1 MMKPLVAC
9 ALTVGLVLCPI
20 AAVAQ
25 PADPEKDEVP
35 VGGPAKGKDDKGPA
49 KKLTVFELVGKL
61 LKIKVAVKGPKVKPE
76 IAADIAGKIE
86 GALKDC
92 AVKEIQGNAKYL
104 VNDDKMY
111 RARTTLSVKLEA
123 GVFKK
128 VKAAVA
134 GKSPIIKACTAQFD
148 GLETGYG
155 ELNQQI
161 TATIETS
168 LK

>member
-1 MMKPLVAC
+1 MTKPLVIC
-9 ALTVGLVLCPI
+9 ALTVGLLLCP
-20 AAVAQ
+20 AAVFGQ
-25 PADPEKDEVP
+25 PADPEKEETP
-35 VGGPAKGKDDKGPA
+35 VGGTGKAKDDKGPA

-76 IAADIAGKIE
+76 IAAEIAGKIE

-92 AVKEIQGNAKYL
+92 AVKEIQGNPKYL

-111 RARTTLSVKLEA
+111 RARTTLSAKLEA
-123 GVFKK
+123 GVFRK

-134 GKSPIIKACTAQFD
+134 GKSPIVKSCAGQFD

-155 ELNQQI
+155 EMNQQI
-161 TATIETS
+161 TATIETA